1 MGIQMPDKPVFSIGA
16 VARMLGIPVATLR
29 TWEDRYG
36 VVVPER
42 SAGGHR
48 LYSRQH
54 LEWLRF
60 LRDRVSA
67 DLSAA
72 DAHRLLRDRLRID
85 VALNI
90 ADDSDRVGALLILL
104 AEQDRFAAN
113 FAEYFLR
120 TEGYDVALVVTEEEA
135 RVELEGTVP
144 HAVVIDLVISG
155 GRGLQLC
162 AYVHDHFDVPIL
174 AISTLELRDEALQAG
189 ASAFLHKP
197 IDYLMLVATIED
209 LLGRSGLLRRKSEE

>member
-1 MGIQMPDKPVFSIGA
+1 VPDNPVFSIGA
-16 VARMLGIPVATLR
+16 VARVLGIPVTTLR

-48 LYSRQH
+48 LYSRQQ

-67 DLSAA
+67 GLSAA
-72 DAHRLLRDRLRID
+72 DAHRLLRDRLQVG
-85 VALNI
+85 VALNP
-90 ADDSDRVGALLILL
+90 ADGSDRGGSLLILL

-113 FAEYFLR
+113 FAAYFLR
-120 TEGYDVALVVTEEEA
+120 TEGYDVALVVTEDEA
-135 RVELEGTVP
+135 YAQMERTVP
-144 HAVVIDLVISG
+144 DVVVVDLLISG

-162 AYVHDHFDVPIL
+162 AYLHDHFNVPVV
-174 AISTLELRDEALQAG
+174 AVSVLELRDEALEAG
-189 ASAFLHKP
+189 AAVFLQKP

-209 LLGRSGLLRRKSEE
+209 LLGQSGLLRRKTEE

>member
-1 MGIQMPDKPVFSIGA
+1 MPDHPVFSIGA
-16 VARMLGIPVATLR
+16 VARVLGIQVTTLR

-48 LYSRQH
+48 LYSRQQ

-60 LRDRVSA
+60 LRDRMSA
-67 DLSAA
+67 GLSAA
-72 DAHRLLRDRLRID
+72 DAHRLLRDRLQVG
-85 VALNI
+85 VALNP
-90 ADDSDRVGALLILL
+90 ADDSDRVRTVLILL

-120 TEGYDVALVVTEEEA
+120 TEGYDVALVVTEGEA
-135 RVELEGTVP
+135 CAQMERKVP
-144 HAVVIDLVISG
+144 NVVVVDLLISG

-162 AYVHDHFDVPIL
+162 AYIHDHFDVPVV
-174 AISTLELRDEALQAG
+174 AVSALELRDEALEAG
-189 ASAFLHKP
+189 ASAFLQKP
-197 IDYLMLVATIED
+197 IEYLMLVATIED
-209 LLGRSGLLRRKSEE
+209 LLGQSGLLRRQAEE

>member
-1 MGIQMPDKPVFSIGA
+1 VPDHPVFSIGA
-16 VARMLGIPVATLR
+16 VARVLGIPVTTLR

-48 LYSRQH
+48 LSSRQQ

-60 LRDRVSA
+60 LRDRMSA
-67 DLSAA
+67 GLSAA
-72 DAHRLLRDRLRID
+72 DAHRLLRDRLQVG
-85 VALNI
+85 VALNP
-90 ADDSDRVGALLILL
+90 ADDSDRVRTVLILL

-120 TEGYDVALVVTEEEA
+120 TEGYDVALVVTEGEA
-135 RVELEGTVP
+135 CAQMERKVP
-144 HAVVIDLVISG
+144 NVVVVDLLISG

-162 AYVHDHFDVPIL
+162 AYIHDHFDVPVV
-174 AISTLELRDEALQAG
+174 AVSALELRDEALEAG
-189 ASAFLHKP
+189 ASAFLQKP
-197 IDYLMLVATIED
+197 IEYLMLVATIED
-209 LLGRSGLLRRKSEE
+209 LLGQSGLLRRQAEE

>member
-1 MGIQMPDKPVFSIGA
+1 VPDNPVFSIGA
-16 VARMLGIPVATLR
+16 VARVIGIPVTTLR

-48 LYSRQH
+48 LYTRQQ

-60 LRDRVSA
+60 LRDRVTA
-67 DLSAA
+67 GLSAA
-72 DAHRLLRDRLRID
+72 DAHRVLRDRLQAG
-85 VALNI
+85 VALTPA
-90 ADDSDRVGALLILL
+90 ADSERVRTLLILL

-120 TEGYDVALVVTEEEA
+120 TEGYDVALVVTEDEA
-135 RVELEGTVP
+135 YAQMERTVP
-144 HAVVIDLVISG
+144 NVVVVDLLISG

-162 AYVHDHFDVPIL
+162 AYIHDHVDAPVV
-174 AISTLELRDEALQAG
+174 AVSALELRDEALEAG

-197 IDYLMLVATIED
+197 IDYLILVATIED
-209 LLGRSGLLRRKSEE
+209 LLGQSGLLRRKAEE